1 MAPIRVVREE
11 GLGAEASM
19 ALVVVGS
26 TVRFQ
31 GFVPFYI

>member
-1 MAPIRVVREE
+1 MARFRVVREE
-11 GLGAEASM
+11 GLGTEASM

-31 GFVPFYI
+31 GFLPFYI